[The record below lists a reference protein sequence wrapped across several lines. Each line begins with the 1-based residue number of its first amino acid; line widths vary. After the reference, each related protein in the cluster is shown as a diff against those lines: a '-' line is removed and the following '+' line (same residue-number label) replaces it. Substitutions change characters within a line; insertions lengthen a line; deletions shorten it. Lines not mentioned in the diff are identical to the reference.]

1 MKKLALFN
9 QKGGCA
15 KTTSVVN
22 IAGYMAKKGRKV
34 LVVDCD
40 PQANAT
46 QFLLM
51 ENEPV
56 TDTIVSA
63 ISGEKDLKEV
73 IVPALIRTRGNAK
86 PKYLGIDVV
95 PAERSMAVAELA
107 DEYVIRKLLEQ
118 VGEHYDY
125 IFFDCPPYLG
135 EFTLNILA
143 AADRVLVPATVDKD
157 ALEGY
162 AELIDTINMLKSNGV
177 NPELSVLGVFLTI
190 YNGREAFDRYMA
202 GECAETFGD
211 TYINI
216 PIRRHTFAKQSALFG
231 RPLCWYKP
239 TSKIAKDYEALT
251 VEIMKRMEA

>member
-22 IAGYMAKKGRKV
+22 IAGYMAKMGRKV

-56 TDTIVSA
+56 ADTIVSA
-63 ISGEKDLKEV
+63 ISGEKDLK
-73 IVPALIRTRGNAK
+73 
-86 PKYLGIDVV
+86 
-95 PAERSMAVAELA
+95 
-107 DEYVIRKLLEQ
+107 
-118 VGEHYDY
+118 
-125 IFFDCPPYLG
+125 
-135 EFTLNILA
+135 
-143 AADRVLVPATVDKD
+143 VPATVDKD

-162 AELIDTINMLKSNGV
+162 AELIDTINMLKINGV
-177 NPELSVLGVFLTI
+177 NPDLSVLGVYLTI
-190 YNGREAFDRYMA
+190 YNDRESFDRYMA

-211 TYINI
+211 TYIDI
-216 PIRRHTFAKQSALFG
+216 PIRRHTYAKQSALFG

-239 TSKIAKDYEALT
+239 TSRIANDYEALT
-251 VEIMKRMEA
+251 TEIMNRMEA

>member
-22 IAGYMAKKGRKV
+22 IAGYMAKMDKKV

-51 ENEPV
+51 ENEKV
-56 TDTIVSA
+56 ADTIVSV
-63 ISGEKDLKEV
+63 INGVRKLQEV
-73 IVPALIRTRGNAK
+73 MTPALIRTRGNAN
-86 PKYLGIDVV
+86 PRYVGIDVV
-95 PAERSMAVAELA
+95 SAERSMAVAELA
-107 DEYVIRKLLEQ
+107 DEYVLKKMLEQ
-118 VGEHYDY
+118 VENQYDY
-125 IFFDCPPYLG
+125 VIFDCPPYLG
-135 EFTLNILA
+135 EFTVNILA

-162 AELIDTINMLKSNGV
+162 AELIDTINMLKSNGI
-177 NPELSVLGVFLTI
+177 NPDLSVLGVFLTI
-190 YNGREAFDRYMA
+190 YNDRESFDRYMA
-202 GECAETFGD
+202 GECAETFGN

-239 TSKIAKDYEALT
+239 SSKIANDYEALT
-251 VEIMKRMEA
+251 IEIMKRMEA

>member
-1 MKKLALFN
+1 MKPIYFRKEWVDNMKKLALFN

-22 IAGYMAKKGRKV
+22 IAGYMAKMGRKV

-73 IVPALIRTRGNAK
+73 IVQALIRTRGNAN
-86 PKYLGIDVV
+86 PKYLDIDVI

-107 DEYVIRKLLEQ
+107 DEYVLKNLLEHIEDLSKQ
-118 VGEHYDY
+118 KFMPGKEYGTAHWDSAEKITKKFSNKKKPEENRLYSEK
-125 IFFDCPPYLG
+125 IRISIN
-135 EFTLNILA
+135 TRKTRINNN
-143 AADRVLVPATVDKD
+143 VLVIGGSGV
-157 ALEGY
+157 G
-162 AELIDTINMLKSNGV
+162 KSQ
-177 NPELSVLGVFLTI
+177 FL
-190 YNGREAFDRYMA
+190 
-202 GECAETFGD
+202 
-211 TYINI
+211 
-216 PIRRHTFAKQSALFG
+216 AKPQLYQAN
-231 RPLCWYKP
+231 
-239 TSKIAKDYEALT
+239 TSFVVTDPKKGIC
-251 VEIMKRMEA
+251 VR